1 MMRIIK
7 YKENISDSYETFVD
21 IGACEKHYDFLPLY
35 EDDVISYNDWYSAF
49 INYPIGV
56 QMLTIHYYLLQFN
69 SDSYIPEPL
78 NRKISEH
85 KDFLNEFNRT
95 WFEEDVSFFL
105 KD

>member
-35 EDDVISYNDWYSAF
+35 GDDLISYNDWYSDF
-49 INYPIGV
+49 INYPIRV

-85 KDFLNEFNRT
+85 KDFLNEFYRT
-95 WFEEDVSFFL
+95 WFEEEVPFF
-105 KD
+105 